1 MNKLESVQLQAYYAH
16 RVNIHRIAKEHLEQ
30 AMTDIKAAGALVLN
44 GGLDMT
50 LAMDTVTGLMSELS
64 KLITD
69 DSTALEQLTEAEYD

>member
-30 AMTDIKAAGALVLN
+30 AMTDIKAAGALVLS
-44 GGLDMT
+44 GGIDIT